1 MTKKTRYFMTGSA
14 AIIAAGLCTGLVAY
28 YGGGFQPLSAS
39 AAPDELRYVPADATV
54 VAYADI
60 RAIMDSEFRM
70 RLKQVLPMNER
81 GQEEFQR
88 HTGIDIERDVDYV
101 VAAMTALPTGGHPPA
116 GLVVVRGRFNDAQ
129 LETLARE
136 HGGDAEEYGGK
147 RLVSMR
153 KGDGSGSLAF
163 LEPGLVAVGE
173 SAAIKKAIDAQ
184 LNAQSIT
191 ANAEMMDLVR
201 DIERTNNSWVVGRF
215 DVLANKANL
224 PEQVA
229 RQIPALK
236 WLAAAG
242 HINGGIAGTVRAEA
256 RDDQSAENLRDV
268 VRGLLALGRM
278 QAQAEPRAAAL
289 VDSLQ
294 LSGSGKTVQLS
305 FTVPVE
311 LLELLPK
318 PPAHDGRELHELPP
332 QLHELP
338 APKAP
343 APPAAPEAPRPPQ
356 S

>member
-1 MTKKTRYFMTGSA
+1 MTRQTRYFMAGSA
-14 AIIAAGLCTGLVAY
+14 AVLAAGLCTGLVAY

-39 AAPDELRYVPADATV
+39 AVPDAIRYVPADSTV

-70 RLKQVLPMNER
+70 RLKQVLPLHER

-88 HTGIDIERDVDYV
+88 RTGIDIERDVDYV

-136 HGGDAEEYGGK
+136 HGAAAEEYKGK
-147 RLVSMR
+147 RLISLQH
-153 KGDGSGSLAF
+153 GDGSGSLAF
-163 LEPGLVAVGE
+163 LEAGLVAVGE
-173 SAAIKKAIDAQ
+173 SAAIKQAIDAQ
-184 LNAQSIT
+184 LSATTIT
-191 ANAEMMDLVR
+191 TNTEMMDLVR
-201 DIERTNNSWVVGRF
+201 DIDRANNNAWAVGRF
-215 DVLANKANL
+215 DVLASQAKL

-229 RQIPALK
+229 RQIPAIK
-236 WLAAAG
+236 WFAAAA
-242 HINGGIAGTVRAEA
+242 HINGGIAGMLRAET

-268 VRGLLALGRM
+268 VRGVLALGRM
-278 QAQAEPRAAAL
+278 QVQAEPKAAAL

-294 LSGSGKTVQLS
+294 LTGNGKTVQLS
-305 FTVPVE
+305 FTLPAE

-318 PPAHDGRELHELPP
+318 PQEHREQLPELGPELHDRRAP
-332 QLHELP
+332 Q
-338 APKAP
+338 
-343 APPAAPEAPRPPQ
+343 APEAPQPPRPPQ